1 MVSPTSRPKVLG
13 KYHYFC
19 KSNDLFWHVLTS
31 TDLKG
36 QNIIVIIIILRGC
49 IQLFMEKCIHGFI
62 FKLWPLF
69 DLFWPWP
76 LLTSND
82 LWGQNKIVYNTYRYC
97 MGIHAKNCSPWCIFT
112 FLAIFDLFWP
122 SVTFPDDLQW
132 PLMIYKVKITYTIL
146 HGDIIWV

>member
-1 MVSPTSRPKVLG
+1 MGS
-13 KYHYFC
+13 F
-19 KSNDLFWHVLTS
+19 SNFDLFLTCF
-31 TDLKG
+31 DLDLYWPLMTFEVKIR
-36 QNIIVIIIILRGC
+36 QFIILIGIVWVNMQRIAALGVF
-49 IQLFMEKCIHGFI
+49 LI
-62 FKLWPLF
+62 FFKFWPLF

-82 LWGQNKIVYNTYRYC
+82 LWGQNKIVYNTYWYC

-112 FLAIFDLFWP
+112 FLAVFDLFWP